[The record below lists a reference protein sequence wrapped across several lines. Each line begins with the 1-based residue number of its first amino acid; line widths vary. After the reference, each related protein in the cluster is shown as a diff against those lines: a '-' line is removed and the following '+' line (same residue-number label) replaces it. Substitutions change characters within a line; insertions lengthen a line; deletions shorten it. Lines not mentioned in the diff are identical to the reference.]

1 MTGGVPPSAVE
12 QQDAMRPSRYGARD
26 LVQVE
31 LHGFGVGVGQR
42 EGRAGAARRTDSP
55 EQVGAVVAL
64 IGGLAGSRAAPGPL
78 PHDPVLLADAGLVL
92 EPDFDRF
99 ALREV
104 GEMGPQR
111 GREVFLNSATTRSSC
126 AGWRGRALMWLKP
139 SWCKILPMV
148 RSW

>member
-31 LHGFGVGVGQR
+31 LHGFGVGVGHRQTGSR
-42 EGRAGAARRTDSP
+42 AARRTDSP

-78 PHDPVLLADAGLVL
+78 PHDPVRLAQAHLIL
-92 EPDFDRF
+92 EPDLDRF
-99 ALREV
+99 ARREV
-104 GEMGPQR
+104 GEMRPQR
-111 GREVFLNSATTRSSC
+111 GREVFLNSAMIRSSC
-126 AGWRGRALMWLKP
+126 AGWRGRALM
-139 SWCKILPMV
+139 
-148 RSW
+148 